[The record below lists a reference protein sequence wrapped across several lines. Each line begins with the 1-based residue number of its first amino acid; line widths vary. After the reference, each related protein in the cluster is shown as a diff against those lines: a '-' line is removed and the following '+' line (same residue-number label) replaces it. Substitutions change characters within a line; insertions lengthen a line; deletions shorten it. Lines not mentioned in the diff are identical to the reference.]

1 MAEIQRTLVLV
12 KPDGVRRGL
21 VAEVLGRFERRGFR
35 MVGLKLLHP
44 SRALVEEH
52 YGEHREKPF
61 FGELVS
67 FLSGGPVVAACIE
80 GPEAVA
86 TIRTMMGKT
95 DPLQSAPG
103 TIRGDLATKLE
114 ENVVHGSSDLEA
126 AEREIKLWFQPGEL
140 LG

>member
-44 SRALVEEH
+44 SRSLVEEH
-52 YGEHREKPF
+52 YGEHRDKPF

-67 FLSGGPVVAACIE
+67 FLSGGPVVAACLE
-80 GPEAVA
+80 GPDAVA
-86 TIRTMMGKT
+86 TVRTMMGKT
-95 DPLQSAPG
+95 NPLESAPG

-114 ENVVHGSSDLEA
+114 ENVVHGSSDLDA
-126 AEREIKLWFQPGEL
+126 AEREVALWFQPAEL

>member
-44 SRALVEEH
+44 SRSLVEEH
-52 YGEHREKPF
+52 YGEHRDKPF

-67 FLSGGPVVAACIE
+67 FLSGGPVVAACLE
-80 GPEAVA
+80 GPDAVA
-86 TIRTMMGKT
+86 TVRTMMGKT
-95 DPLQSAPG
+95 NPLESAPG

-114 ENVVHGSSDLEA
+114 ENVVHGSSDLDA
-126 AEREIKLWFQPGEL
+126 AKREVALWFQPAEL